1 MDERLTSTNRSHRT
15 SELEVPASSAAVTG
29 LSANQAMPFSG
40 AAIGQ
45 QIDRQCPVGLVAEGA
60 NIADQGAGLFPDEA
74 AEVRHSP
81 RSRQAEFS
89 TARACARRAL
99 ARLGGPQVSLPVG
112 RHRAPEW
119 PQDYVGS
126 LSHCADVAVA
136 LVAEA
141 ARFAGAGIDIETI
154 SAVPETLVER
164 IATADERIML
174 TQLDRDESSIP
185 WGLLL
190 FSAKESVY
198 KCCYQTTGHRI
209 SFRDISIRVN
219 ADGSLHA
226 WPAGARSASRDGLT
240 SGTEGLWTVAGTHV
254 ITAVWQQTDTN
265 DEVEG
270 IRSRAALS
278 PWYCGGSDFSRMP
291 SPSVGF
297 VRSRPSRNDCW

>member
-1 MDERLTSTNRSHRT
+1 MVDERLTSTNRSHRI
-15 SELEVPASSAAVTG
+15 SGLEVPASSAVVAR
-29 LSANQAMPFSG
+29 LSPSLTMPFSG

-60 NIADQGAGLFPDEA
+60 NIADQSAALFPDEA
-74 AEVRHSP
+74 AAVRRSP

-99 ARLGGPQVSLPVG
+99 ARLGGPQLSLPVG

-141 ARFAGAGIDIETI
+141 ARFAGAGIDIEAI
-154 SAVPETLVER
+154 SAVPESLIER

-190 FSAKESVY
+190 FSAKESAY
-198 KCCYQTTGHRI
+198 KCCFQTTGHRI
-209 SFRDISIRVN
+209 SFRDISIRVYT
-219 ADGSLHA
+219 DGSLHA
-226 WPAGARSASRDGLT
+226 WPAGARSASRNGLT
-240 SGTEGLWTVAGTHV
+240 SGAEGLWTVVGTHV
-254 ITAVWQQTDTN
+254 VTAVWQQTDSN
-265 DEVEG
+265 DEVDG
-270 IRSRAALS
+270 IRSQAALS
-278 PWYCGGSDFSRMP
+278 PCCCEGI
-291 SPSVGF
+291 
-297 VRSRPSRNDCW
+297 